1 MFDSQRFAPHIQ
13 PMHQRLTLLL
23 TLALLTAPAW
33 AQNFQAT
40 PPTGATPAQKAAPRP
55 APGQPLP
62 PRAIGV
68 VVMIS
73 AQGLQIINPLAPPS
87 AGDGRQNVTASH
99 VLNPAPADHEDPKP
113 YGGINIIG
121 WEF

>member
-1 MFDSQRFAPHIQ
+1 
-13 PMHQRLTLLL
+13 MHQRLTLLL